1 MKIYRGTVT
10 AAITG
15 REKAPV
21 AAATRRAVR
30 AVAELGLRARGDVR
44 EVRAG
49 APTIL
54 SAVPEAVDR
63 IRALRREGHSITEIA
78 RRLTALGIPAAKG
91 GRSWHPKT
99 VSTVVRELEAQP

>member
-10 AAITG
+10 ATITG
-15 REKAPV
+15 REKAPI
-21 AAATRRAVR
+21 ATATRRAVR
-30 AVAELGLRARGDVR
+30 AVAELGLQARGDVR

-54 SAVPEAVDR
+54 SAAPEAVSR
-63 IRALRREGHSITEIA
+63 IVGLRREGHSITEIA

-91 GRSWHPKT
+91 GRVWYPKT
-99 VSTVVRELEAQP
+99 VSTVVRALESAP